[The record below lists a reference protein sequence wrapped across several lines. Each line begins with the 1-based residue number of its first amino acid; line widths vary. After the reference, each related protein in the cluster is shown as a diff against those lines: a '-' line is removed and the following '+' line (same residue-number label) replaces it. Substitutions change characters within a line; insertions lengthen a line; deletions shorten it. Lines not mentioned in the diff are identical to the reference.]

1 MVTLPAGT
9 EFNAEDRARS
19 DEQFL
24 VAMSNATLV
33 TAAYREKKKKSPPS
47 NWSAAGILGPDLY
60 NPGPDFVRLN
70 VFTVNI
76 VSRTYQGHAPN

>member
-33 TAAYREKKKKSPPS
+33 TAAYREKKKNLPLPIGPPQ
-47 NWSAAGILGPDLY
+47 
-60 NPGPDFVRLN
+60 
-70 VFTVNI
+70 
-76 VSRTYQGHAPN
+76 VS